1 MCVRGDNTMSV
12 ESVWAC
18 SDAQLQDRAAQTLAE
33 KFNLSLDKARRL
45 MELYRTALAR
55 EAKKPMKKY
64 R

>member
-1 MCVRGDNTMSV
+1 
-12 ESVWAC
+12 
-18 SDAQLQDRAAQTLAE
+18 LQDRAAQTLAE